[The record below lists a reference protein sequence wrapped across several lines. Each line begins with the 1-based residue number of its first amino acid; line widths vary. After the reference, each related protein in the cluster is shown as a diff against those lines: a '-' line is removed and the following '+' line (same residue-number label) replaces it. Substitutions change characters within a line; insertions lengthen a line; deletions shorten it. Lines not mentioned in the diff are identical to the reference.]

1 MHDYHGGRH
10 NCVSLLSRWKQREDA
25 LNFSLLTLSRLR
37 VWVMSLPIVRAYLPL
52 IHHLLIVS
60 GTSVLDTASMY
71 LPGLLDDS
79 KSNPI
84 LAMKVNHGAWIWFEV
99 I

>member
-1 MHDYHGGRH
+1 MHDYHGSRS

-37 VWVMSLPIVRAYLPL
+37 VWVMSLPIVRAYLSL
-52 IHHLLIVS
+52 THHLLIIS